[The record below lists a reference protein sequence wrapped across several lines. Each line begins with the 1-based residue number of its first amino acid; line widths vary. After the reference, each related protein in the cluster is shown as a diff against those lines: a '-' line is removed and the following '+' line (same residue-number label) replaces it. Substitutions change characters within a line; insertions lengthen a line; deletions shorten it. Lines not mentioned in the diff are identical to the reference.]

1 MAFLSK
7 FSRALGFGRDD
18 DDDGI
23 IADDPDSTNPYTP
36 ASTPYT
42 ESPKAA
48 DEPARKDDSAMQQ
61 RIFTHVVET
70 FNAALPD
77 FLARSVDPATQR
89 KLLYD
94 GLQADLR
101 KYIDDIAGDAR
112 RRCSEEWTRE
122 RHKLQEK
129 VNELE
134 TQAREIESKRNEMVQ
149 KQLSSER
156 QRRALSERVHD
167 LEKQVAQLEAEREQF
182 QLESRSLQNKLK
194 VANVQEKEYEDLQ
207 EENLRM
213 RQELN
218 NARKGLPVAAAA
230 PDPEIM
236 KQLSETKQKLEEAN
250 SAVRE
255 KDGLITTKDSEIER
269 LNKEVKALKQNVS
282 EAIDP
287 ELIHE
292 LEEKLNR
299 FEDVRRKKDAR
310 ISELQKNE
318 RELNKQIAGLNA
330 ELKELKEQQSRDED
344 TSAPA
349 DKPAPRPEARPI
361 DDILSDTDWL
371 VSPSSLKGNKSG
383 RSTRQHT
390 KNNHDDQ
397 MSLF

>member
-1 MAFLSK
+1 M
-7 FSRALGFGRDD
+7 
-18 DDDGI
+18 
-23 IADDPDSTNPYTP
+23 
-36 ASTPYT
+36 
-42 ESPKAA
+42 
-48 DEPARKDDSAMQQ
+48 
-61 RIFTHVVET
+61 
-70 FNAALPD
+70 
-77 FLARSVDPATQR
+77 
-89 KLLYD
+89 
-94 GLQADLR
+94 
-101 KYIDDIAGDAR
+101 
-112 RRCSEEWTRE
+112 
-122 RHKLQEK
+122 
-129 VNELE
+129 
-134 TQAREIESKRNEMVQ
+134 
-149 KQLSSER
+149 
-156 QRRALSERVHD
+156 
-167 LEKQVAQLEAEREQF
+167 
-182 QLESRSLQNKLK
+182 
-194 VANVQEKEYEDLQ
+194 Q
-207 EENLRM
+207 EENLRL